1 MYCILKKNL
10 DKNVS
15 NVCILQSKF
24 TVLFPKYQEN
34 CIKES
39 WKTIKKIFFFYKLK
53 LKLNLKF
60 GFIEVS
66 NDLHTRDPFVII
78 KARDFIKLIS
88 RSVPIRQAA
97 KIFDDQIFCDII
109 KISRSN
115 SNKSNFLKK
124 RKNLIGK
131 KGILVKIIEII
142 TQCYLIIQGNTV
154 SCMGKYLGIKYVRN
168 IVENSTFKIH
178 PILYIKML
186 IMKQKLYNI
195 LKFNNQNWEKYL
207 PSFDTKKLA
216 LAPKILKNPGNII
229 SSFFQ
234 KKKKYEEKINFS
246 SKKNNSIKENKMPDS
261 FDLTNIFKKK
271 LHIPSGRVA

>member
-10 DKNVS
+10 DKNIS
-15 NVCILQSKF
+15 NVFVFQSKF
-24 TVLFPKYQEN
+24 VVLFPKYQEN

-60 GFIEVS
+60 GFIEIS
-66 NDLHTRDPFVII
+66 NSLNTKDPFVII
-78 KARDFIKLIS
+78 KARDFVKLIA
-88 RSVPIRQAA
+88 RSVPVRQAA

-115 SNKSNFLKK
+115 CNKFNFLKK

-131 KGILVKIIEII
+131 KGIVVKIIEVI

-154 SCMGKYLGIKYVRN
+154 SCMGQHLGIKYVRN

-207 PSFDTKKLA
+207 PFFNTKKL
-216 LAPKILKNPGNII
+216 PSTSKILKNQPNTINL
-229 SSFFQ
+229 FLQ
-234 KKKKYEEKINFS
+234 KKKRHENKVDFL
-246 SKKNNSIKENKMPDS
+246 SKKNRSIAKNKVPAS
-261 FDLTNIFKKK
+261 LDLINIFKKK
-271 LHIPSGRVA
+271 